1 MQFDT
6 ATAPR
11 AIDKVLGEIGQRLKP
26 GSYNDTRFVGTYTQA
41 REDAVRARAVIE
53 RLTSPGS
60 TYRDQANEIGAQKVP
75 QDHKVLDLVG
85 VLRALRKDLDDGYTR
100 TIEELIHADVFAD
113 FLEMA
118 SELVDKNYK
127 DPAAVIAG
135 STLEE
140 HLRSLAGRSGVAVE
154 SEDGKPRKADTLN
167 ADLVKAGVYNKL
179 KQKGVT
185 AWLGLRNDAAHG
197 HYDNYDKSQVQALIR
212 DVRAFIQ
219 RHGA

>member
-1 MQFDT
+1 MIGVGTSSYLTPYLTRSEAADAGSTLRRCSSTRQRRL
-6 ATAPR
+6 AQ
-11 AIDKVLGEIGQRLKP
+11 IDKVLGEIGQRLKP

-179 KQKGVT
+179 EAKG
-185 AWLGLRNDAAHG
+185 
-197 HYDNYDKSQVQALIR
+197 R
-212 DVRAFIQ
+212 DSLARPT
-219 RHGA
+219 